1 MLCAYC
7 FEKCFIYRKSIFFHQ
22 KRRERGRIDVRGIKL
37 VEPAI
42 LHGEGGD
49 ASAPNVREK
58 ILISSSS

>member
-1 MLCAYC
+1 MIVSLSS
-7 FEKCFIYRKSIFFHQ
+7 FPSFLK

-49 ASAPNVREK
+49 ASAPNVRENE
-58 ILISSSS
+58 L